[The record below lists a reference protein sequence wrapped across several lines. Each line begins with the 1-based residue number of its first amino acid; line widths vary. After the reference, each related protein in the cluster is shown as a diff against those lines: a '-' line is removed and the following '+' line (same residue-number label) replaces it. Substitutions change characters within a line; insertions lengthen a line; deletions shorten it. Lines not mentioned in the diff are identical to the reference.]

1 MRQHVRSPVSQPP
14 ARWPPAFSVRRPS
27 RHRPQPIITGGLVD
41 VTVTDVIDDVTVV
54 VQDINVSVGAAL
66 GIAANVC
73 DVNVNVLAQQLRNG
87 GAQCVSDA
95 SGQTVTIDQ
104 I

>member
-1 MRQHVRSPVSQPP
+1 MKRLLAATAAAVMTTAFGAATASPAHAQP
-14 ARWPPAFSVRRPS
+14 VV
-27 RHRPQPIITGGLVD
+27 TGGLVN

-54 VQDINVSVGAAL
+54 VQDINVSLGAAL

-73 DVNVNVLAQQLRNG
+73 DVNVNVLAEQLRRG
-87 GAQCVSDA
+87 GATCTSDA

-104 I
+104 V